1 MSDIDTEE
9 LFKLRLQVAVN
20 ILSKYPNIRNM
31 LQGHMD
37 TINTDNQYTAVT
49 VLLHLLAAEPK
60 LFKILELYLK

>member
-31 LQGHMD
+31 LKGNID
-37 TINTDNQYTAVT
+37 IINSNEQYIAVK
-49 VLLHLLAAEPK
+49 VLLQLLRVEPK
-60 LFKILELYLK
+60 LNNILELYL